1 MKKRLVCAR
10 GVSTLHFHLDSW
22 TGATLSTKALGAVA
36 VANPVS
42 GDELGTNPI
51 SVQVHPSMKGGRCL
65 RGSNLC
71 HAKLF
76 DQKALARKVQEK
88 EGRMST
94 TGKRTLLVAKHLT
107 NVGKN

>member
-1 MKKRLVCAR
+1 
-10 GVSTLHFHLDSW
+10 
-22 TGATLSTKALGAVA
+22 
-36 VANPVS
+36 
-42 GDELGTNPI
+42 
-51 SVQVHPSMKGGRCL
+51 VQVHRSMKGGRGL

-71 HAKLF
+71 QAKLF

-94 TGKRTLLVAKHLT
+94 TGKRTLLVAKHFT